1 MYAGNDCL
9 DCFPLSCLESSH
21 VMCVYMYKCL
31 SPSCEHTCSR
41 GPCMYMCSI
50 SSFLSVLLLGLHII
64 TSSSMY
70 MCSISSFLSVLLLGL
85 LHIIQIYMYLDKMTS
100 SSCLSSL
107 YACTTCC
114 HFSVHIHCKWMCGCG
129 NIFSA
134 YCVYNVHGY
143 DNFTTPV
150 IACMGVSPP
159 SLAAFVSHHYISLQ

>member
-1 MYAGNDCL
+1 
-9 DCFPLSCLESSH
+9 
-21 VMCVYMYKCL
+21 
-31 SPSCEHTCSR
+31 
-41 GPCMYMCSI
+41 
-50 SSFLSVLLLGLHII
+50 
-64 TSSSMY
+64 MY

-100 SSCLSSL
+100 LSCLSCL

-134 YCVYNVHGY
+134 YCIYNVHGY

-150 IACMGVSPP
+150 IGYMGVSPP
-159 SLAAFVSHHYISLQ
+159 NLAAFVSHLNRRYFSLQ

>member
-1 MYAGNDCL
+1 MYTYCTFVVYVYMYVGNDCL

-41 GPCMYMCSI
+41 GPC
-50 SSFLSVLLLGLHII
+50 
-64 TSSSMY
+64 MY

-159 SLAAFVSHHYISLQ
+159 SLAAFVSHLNYHYISLQ

>member
-1 MYAGNDCL
+1 MYTCTVHVQHVHVQCTCTCVHLLCICTCTLQITCSNHHSGQLFPLRLADCL
-9 DCFPLSCLESSH
+9 DCFPLSYLESSH

-50 SSFLSVLLLGLHII
+50 SSFLSVLLLGL
-64 TSSSMY
+64 
-70 MCSISSFLSVLLLGL
+70 

-100 SSCLSSL
+100 SSCLSCL

-134 YCVYNVHGY
+134 YCIYNVHGY
-143 DNFTTPV
+143 DNFTTQ
-150 IACMGVSPP
+150 SNWD
-159 SLAAFVSHHYISLQ
+159 